1 MPHITMELSFEQIKK
16 IVFELPADELLA
28 LNDLIEDRAQT
39 LAMMQLANT
48 GFREWEEEEE
58 DIYDARA

>member
-1 MPHITMELSFEQIKK
+1 MPHITMELSLEQIKK
-16 IVFELPADELLA
+16 IVFQLPADELFA
-28 LNDLIEDRAQT
+28 LNDMIEDRAQT

-58 DIYDARA
+58 DIYHAQA